1 MKVSVYSATLAGIS
15 AQRVLVEADIL
26 PGLPCFTVVGLP
38 DTAVQEARERIRSAV
53 KNSQLPFPRTRIT
66 VNLAPADV
74 KKEGSHYDVPIAIAL
89 LIAQKIIL
97 PDTMKK
103 CMIVGELALDGSAR
117 NVRGTLSIV
126 TLAKQEGMKEIFV
139 PAENAHEATLIGGIR
154 IFPFSSFKD
163 LVDHLCGKRMLH
175 AQKKISTHRRASS
188 NTFSTD
194 FSEIRGQEHAKRALE
209 IAAAGGHN
217 VLLSGSPGSGKTLLA
232 RAIPS
237 ILSPMTLQESLE
249 VIQIY
254 SVSGLLTSGQPFI
267 THRPFRSPHH
277 TASGVSLVGGGT
289 VPKPGEISL
298 AHRGVLF
305 LDEFPEFPRSVLE
318 NLRQPVE
325 DGVVSISRAMA
336 TIQFPAK
343 FMLIAAMNPCPCGY
357 LEDAVRSCTCSQ
369 GQITRYRKRVS
380 GPLLDRIDFH
390 VEVPRVDIAKLTNS
404 KAREAS
410 ADIRKRVQHARRI
423 QQKRFCTNN
432 NLTNAEMSS
441 RDVKKYCSID
451 SETGKFLRHAVHTY
465 QLSARSY
472 FRILKIS
479 RTIADLSEEQNIT
492 QRHIAEALQYR
503 PKVE

>member
-1 MKVSVYSATLAGIS
+1 MKVLVYSATLAGIS

-26 PGLPCFTVVGLP
+26 PGLPCFTIVGLP
-38 DTAVQEARERIRSAV
+38 DAAVQEARERIRSAV
-53 KNSQLPFPRTRIT
+53 KNSDLPFPRTRIT

-89 LIAQKIIL
+89 LIAQKVIL
-97 PDTMKK
+97 ADTMKK

-117 NVRGTLSIV
+117 NVKGTLSIV

-154 IFPFSSFKD
+154 ILPFSSLKD
-163 LVDHLCGKRMLH
+163 LVGHLCGRQQLR
-175 AQKKISTHRRASS
+175 AQKKMSAHSRVSS
-188 NTFSTD
+188 NTFATD

-232 RAIPS
+232 RALPS

-254 SVSGLLTSGQPFI
+254 SVSGLLTPGQPLI
-267 THRPFRSPHH
+267 TQRPFRSPHH

-325 DGVVSISRAMA
+325 DGIVSISRATA

-357 LEDAVRSCTCSQ
+357 ADDTVRGCTCAQ
-369 GQITRYRKRVS
+369 GQIARYRKRVS

-390 VEVPRVDIAKLTNS
+390 VDVPRVDIDKLTSS
-404 KAREAS
+404 KERETS
-410 ADIRKRVQHARRI
+410 RDIRKRVQRARHI
-423 QQKRFCTNN
+423 QQKRFRKNH

-441 RDVKKYCSID
+441 RDVKIFCNTD
-451 SETGKFLRHAVHTY
+451 SETEKFLRQAIHAY

-479 RTIADLSEEQNIT
+479 RTIADLSGEQ
-492 QRHIAEALQYR
+492 HIAKQHVAEALQYR